1 MIIHISVNEL
11 NEPFRSNA
19 YMVEK
24 LYNLGIDYATN
35 TLDGIF
41 EDKEYTVFEFKNYG
55 FVNDNRWN
63 TYEIS
68 KGSAG
73 ILIEIVN
80 TKE

>member
-11 NEPFRSNA
+11 NEPFRSNS
-19 YMVEK
+19 YMVER
-24 LYNLGIDYATN
+24 LHNLGIDYATN

-55 FVNDNRWN
+55 FVSDNRWN

-73 ILIEIVN
+73 ILIEIV
-80 TKE
+80 KY